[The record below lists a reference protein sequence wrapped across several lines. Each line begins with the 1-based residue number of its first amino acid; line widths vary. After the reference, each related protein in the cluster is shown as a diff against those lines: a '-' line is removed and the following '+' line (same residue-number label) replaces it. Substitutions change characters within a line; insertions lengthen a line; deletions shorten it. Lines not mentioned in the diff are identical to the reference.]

1 MKPISKLYRKYSIFI
16 DNIGSLSKA
25 EVQTV
30 NFPLAPYF
38 REPVQFINYFVIIH
52 SLTASG

>member
-1 MKPISKLYRKYSIFI
+1 MKPISKLYRKYSIFV
-16 DNIGSLSKA
+16 DNIGSLLKA

-30 NFPLAPYF
+30 DLPLAPYF